1 MPDDSTC
8 LSCGR
13 SPKSANWG
21 SLAKKGH
28 ISIWKTK
35 AEWHSFFLAVS
46 TMACAVVINFPPL
59 IMDPSDL
66 SCRIP
71 PTSLSER
78 LRRVEQRK
86 QLDRLRVQ
94 VCDRKPN
101 RSSARPTEV
110 GLALA
115 RFNVHYASADPYLD
129 QELAWTD
136 DTKVWKSTI
145 SGEILGG
152 LCSER
157 LRYSRRYAGLAPS
170 LKKRILPAFPVP
182 CNM

>member
-1 MPDDSTC
+1 
-8 LSCGR
+8 
-13 SPKSANWG
+13 
-21 SLAKKGH
+21 
-28 ISIWKTK
+28 
-35 AEWHSFFLAVS
+35 
-46 TMACAVVINFPPL
+46 
-59 IMDPSDL
+59 MDPSDL

-129 QELAWTD
+129 QELA
-136 DTKVWKSTI
+136 
-145 SGEILGG
+145 
-152 LCSER
+152 
-157 LRYSRRYAGLAPS
+157 
-170 LKKRILPAFPVP
+170 
-182 CNM
+182 